1 MRLQIPRGAGTVI
14 TIDDF
19 NRALAATCTERQ
31 RVIVQLRYIQHETW
45 DTIGQELNVN
55 PSTALRDCRRAFEQV
70 RSFLEKEE
78 AAT

>member
-1 MRLQIPRGAGTVI
+1 VI

-55 PSTALRDCRRAFEQV
+55 PSTALREARTAFE
-70 RSFLEKEE
+70 RIRRHLEPGD
-78 AAT
+78 AP